1 MISAGLLGVWFL
13 ISTVWLAAID
23 AKTHRLPNRLVL
35 VALTGQLVLIAVY
48 QLGFQVNEFF
58 VRFGLIAA
66 GALAMFTVNLLVYAA
81 SGGKF
86 GLGDVKFSAQF
97 GAVGSLLGLDAWLWV
112 MLTPFVLAGLY
123 SLVMVGIRKMSLSDH
138 IAFGPFMAAGGW
150 LVFLASAG
158 QLISFRP

>member
-1 MISAGLLGVWFL
+1 
-13 ISTVWLAAID
+13 
-23 AKTHRLPNRLVL
+23 
-35 VALTGQLVLIAVY
+35 
-48 QLGFQVNEFF
+48 
-58 VRFGLIAA
+58 
-66 GALAMFTVNLLVYAA
+66 MFTVYFLVYAA

-97 GAVGSLLGLDAWLWV
+97 GAVGSLLGLDAWLWL

-123 SLVMVGIRKMSLSDH
+123 SFVMVGIRKMSLSDH
-138 IAFGPFMAAGGW
+138 MAFGPFMAAGGW

>member
-1 MISAGLLGVWFL
+1 VISAGLLGVWFL

-66 GALAMFTVNLLVYAA
+66 GALAMFTFYFLVYAA

-97 GAVGSLLGLDAWLWV
+97 GAVGSLLGLDAWLWL

-123 SLVMVGIRKMSLSDH
+123 SFVMVGIRKMSLSDH